1 MANRI
6 QIQEL
11 LQTED
16 EKLIKEMKSLF
27 VCEQIK
33 KIAKNSFEISFLIKK
48 TFVKD
53 LLTFVAIWK
62 VAPINSYDKKSKT
75 VMPIII
81 IIYLLLW
88 PQFNEK

>member
-1 MANRI
+1 MEENTKPFSRFIEQFFIRNLSSKENPSSQIAVSMANRI

-53 LLTFVAIWK
+53 LLTFVAI
-62 VAPINSYDKKSKT
+62 
-75 VMPIII
+75 
-81 IIYLLLW
+81 
-88 PQFNEK
+88 

>member
-1 MANRI
+1 MSSKENPSSQIAVSMANRI

-27 VCEQIK
+27 VCEQIM

-53 LLTFVAIWK
+53 LLTFVAI
-62 VAPINSYDKKSKT
+62 
-75 VMPIII
+75 
-81 IIYLLLW
+81 
-88 PQFNEK
+88 